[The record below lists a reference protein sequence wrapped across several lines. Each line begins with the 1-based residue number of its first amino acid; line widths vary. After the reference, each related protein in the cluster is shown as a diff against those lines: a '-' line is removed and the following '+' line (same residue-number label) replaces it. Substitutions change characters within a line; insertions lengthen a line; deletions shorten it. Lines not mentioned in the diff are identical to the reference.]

1 MNDSLFPLL
10 LILRYSHILGA
21 IALMGGTIFMRFA
34 LRPVVIGLPPETK
47 ATLHEQVR
55 SRWSKFVMLA
65 SALLLISG
73 ITNLALAGRYN
84 FGPVLGMEKGGY
96 HMLVGLKFLLALPIF
111 FIAALMTGRS
121 SLGRRIQANAELW
134 MNVNLTLAVLMV
146 LIGGYLRFVPRTP
159 KTQTPAQAV
168 LHKSEPQSRGPAA
181 GWVATPLSSA
191 SENATKKLPF

>member
-34 LRPVVIGLPPETK
+34 LRPVVVGLPPETK
-47 ATLHEQVR
+47 AALHEQVR
-55 SRWSKFVMLA
+55 SRWSKFVMAA

-73 ITNLALAGRYN
+73 LTNLALAGRYN

-96 HMLVGLKFLLALPIF
+96 HMLVGVKFLLALPIF

-121 SLGRRIQANAELW
+121 SLAKRIHSNAELW
-134 MNVNLTLAVLMV
+134 MNVNLTLALVMV
-146 LIGGYLRFVPRTP
+146 LIGGYLRFVPRAP
-159 KTQTPAQAV
+159 KAQTPPQAAV
-168 LHKSEPQSRGPAA
+168 SRP
-181 GWVATPLSSA
+181 S